1 MDTFGFMGLMLA
13 AGSMSYATAAL
24 MRVKKLEKRLDELE
38 SSNSDLRSEWKIESN
53 VLSKLWKL
61 IRIGA

>member
-13 AGSMSYATAAL
+13 AGSMSYAAAAL

-38 SSNSDLRSEWKIESN
+38 SSNSDLRSQWKIESDKR
-53 VLSKLWKL
+53 LE
-61 IRIGA
+61 